1 MVKTATVLD
10 EAVWDAMAAG
20 LESAWNAG
28 NGEAY
33 ASFFAE
39 DADFI
44 NIFGHHGKG
53 RRAIAEAHNM
63 ILHTVYAG
71 STVRCTVTQ
80 ARMLTGD
87 CAVIHL
93 ESRLQVPQGP
103 MAGELHAVPSAVVV
117 RSRDRWKIAAFHNT
131 LVKEPPFAHNNGRP
145 Q

>member
-1 MVKTATVLD
+1 MLKTATVLD

-53 RRAIAEAHNM
+53 RRAIAEAHNR
-63 ILHTVYAG
+63 IFQTVYAG
-71 STVRCTVTQ
+71 STVRCTVKQ
-80 ARMLTGD
+80 ARLLTGD
-87 CAVIHL
+87 TALIHL
-93 ESRLQVPQGP
+93 ESHLHVPQGP
-103 MAGELHAVPSAVVV
+103 MAGDLHAVPSAVLV
-117 RSRDRWKIAAFHNT
+117 RSRDRWQIAAFHNT
-131 LVKEPPFAHNNGRP
+131 LVQPPPFAHNNGSR
-145 Q
+145 